1 MINTIFVILVDP
13 ITPSSSGITIASE
26 SDEEFSSDSGKEEEA
41 DIGKPRPVKH
51 VKVMI
56 LRYYLLYLF

>member
-1 MINTIFVILVDP
+1 MINTKFVILVDP

-26 SDEEFSSDSGKEEEA
+26 SDDEEFSSDSGKEEEI

-51 VKVMI
+51 VKVIII
-56 LRYYLLYLF
+56 LRY